1 MVKLAYKFYQ
11 KSEVL
16 DGHKDSNSETKN
28 SEIQFIILHG
38 LFGSSK
44 NWVTISK
51 FLTNYGNVYSLD
63 LRNHG
68 DSPHTDLHSIESMA
82 YDLDAFIEDHN
93 LKHVILLGH
102 SMGGLVSM
110 YFDLTRKGRL
120 KHLIIQD
127 IAPRDYPFIYENEI
141 ASMSFPLDSFKSR
154 QEIDRKMQEYVPDAF
169 IRQFLQ
175 MNLDRTEEG
184 IYKWKL
190 NVQLIGKGRQL
201 FENLF
206 LDLEPSSTKTTF
218 LIGGSS
224 EYIKETDYQLIRN
237 LFNDHQIYV
246 IEGGGHYIHFTHQNK
261 YIELL
266 ESILAM
272 IV

>member
-11 KSEVL
+11 KTDFREG
-16 DGHKDSNSETKN
+16 DDQSNSESQN
-28 SEIQFIILHG
+28 FEFQFIILHG

-51 FLTNYGNVYSLD
+51 FLSNYGNVYSLD

-68 DSPHTDLHSIESMA
+68 DSPHASFHSIESMTD
-82 YDLDAFIEDHN
+82 DLDGFIAEHN
-93 LKHVILLGH
+93 LKNVILLGH

-110 YFDLTRKGRL
+110 YFDLTRPGKL

-141 ASMSFPLDSFKSR
+141 ASMSFPLDSYTSR
-154 QEIDRKMQEYVPDAF
+154 QEIDAKMQEYVPDPF

-175 MNLDRTEEG
+175 MNLDRSDDG
-184 IYKWKL
+184 SYRWKL
-190 NVQLIGKGRQL
+190 NVELIGKGRKL

-206 LDLEPSSTKTTF
+206 LDLNPSSTKTTF
-218 LIGGSS
+218 LLGGSS
-224 EYIKETDYQLIRN
+224 EYIKETDYPLIRD
-237 LFNDHQIYV
+237 LFKDHQTFV

-266 ESILAM
+266 KSVLDTI
-272 IV
+272 I